1 MRKRLPILLLAVI
14 LMASAVTFTL
24 THDQPALAT
33 AYIGASTTGKFH
45 YTDCRWANK
54 IRADHRVYFSSREEA
69 VNAGYVAC
77 KVCKP

>member
-1 MRKRLPILLLAVI
+1 M
-14 LMASAVTFTL
+14 
-24 THDQPALAT
+24 AT